1 MDNKE
6 KDFYLRLRGQIKD
19 WFNNKAGRN
28 QKWSEFI
35 LLAPDIFHLLYKV
48 ARDPEVPMSSKLK
61 IGAAIAY
68 FIAPI
73 DLIPEAFLGPIGY
86 LDDITVAAYALNQ
99 LVGDVNPEIIRRH
112 WAGDQ
117 DILRLVKTIIVNADL
132 MLGKGIFRK
141 IKKLF
146 GKK

>member
-86 LDDITVAAYALNQ
+86 LDDITVASYALNQ
-99 LVGDVNPEIIRRH
+99 LVGDISPEIIRRH